1 MQAGQRWHL
10 PLILSTW
17 EADIGKTAVQGQPW
31 QIVHETPSLT
41 AKWTWGVVQVV
52 GYLLY
57 KHKAKFKPRSHM
69 HTQKS
74 YAEEFQIIYVD
85 ISLKGGKA

>member
-1 MQAGQRWHL
+1 MGIRDKFPMQAGQRWHL

-41 AKWTWGVVQVV
+41 AKWT
-52 GYLLY
+52 
-57 KHKAKFKPRSHM
+57 
-69 HTQKS
+69 
-74 YAEEFQIIYVD
+74 
-85 ISLKGGKA
+85 